1 MLYLFKFASR
11 PTSALSSIISN
22 SFWSDLYHLGL
33 SNDPIYRKALV
44 YGVYAAELVQT
55 ILYSKMGYQE
65 YAAGFGDI
73 VALDEIGLLW
83 FAAPVLTALGVY
95 NPYPKLSHFCSQSNF
110 FLKVSFVVQ
119 IFYAYRIKV
128 FTQSYI
134 VPFLVALVSF
144 SFSFH
149 RE

>member
-95 NPYPKLSHFCSQSNF
+95 IPYLQVKSL
-110 FLKVSFVVQ
+110 LLTK
-119 IFYAYRIKV
+119 
-128 FTQSYI
+128 
-134 VPFLVALVSF
+134 
-144 SFSFH
+144 
-149 RE
+149 

>member
-11 PTSALSSIISN
+11 QTSALSSIISN
-22 SFWSDLYHLGL
+22 IFWSDLYHLGL

-95 NPYPKLSHFCSQSNF
+95 NPYLQVMPLLLTKYFFFKSIVCRSNILCIQNQSIHSIIHRSIPCRFGIVF
-110 FLKVSFVVQ
+110 FFIPS
-119 IFYAYRIKV
+119 
-128 FTQSYI
+128 
-134 VPFLVALVSF
+134 
-144 SFSFH
+144 
-149 RE
+149 